1 MTGPRLLTSVFLP
14 FVLGTLVTACETQ
27 KVAAKGRTGTPRD
40 SADQVLYGAR
50 SVLASNGVRRGELSG
65 DTVLV
70 FAAGTRFVVQG
81 FRAQFATSLGRP
93 LSVMTA
99 RTGAY
104 RVPVGRVIAH
114 GPVAIVSDTLG
125 RRLDGSWVRY
135 DPEKDQLESD
145 SSFTATAGSRRLTGV
160 GFTADPGLFTVKC
173 RAKCVGSL
181 GP

>member
-1 MTGPRLLTSVFLP
+1 MTGAPRLASACLP
-14 FVLGTLVTACETQ
+14 FVLGALVAGCETQ
-27 KVAAKGRTGTPRD
+27 NVAARGPTGTLRD
-40 SADQVLYGAR
+40 SAEQVLYGAR
-50 SVLASNGVRRGELSG
+50 SVLASNGVRRGELLG

-93 LSVMTA
+93 LSLMTA

-104 RVPVGRVIAH
+104 RIPAGRVVAH

-135 DPEKDQLESD
+135 DPEKNQLESD
-145 SSFTATAGSRRLTGV
+145 STFTATAGTRRLTGV
-160 GFTADPGLFTVKC
+160 GFTADPGLFAVKC
-173 RAKCVGSL
+173 RAKCVGAL

>member
-1 MTGPRLLTSVFLP
+1 MTGARLLTSACLP
-14 FVLGTLVTACETQ
+14 IVLGTLVTACETQ
-27 KVAAKGRTGTPRD
+27 KVAARAPTGTPRD
-40 SADQVLYGAR
+40 SAEQVLYGAR
-50 SVLASNGVRRGELSG
+50 SVLASNGVRRGELLG

-93 LSVMTA
+93 LSLMTA

-104 RVPVGRVIAH
+104 RIPTGYVIAH
-114 GPVAIVSDTLG
+114 GPVAIVSDTVG

-135 DPEKDQLESD
+135 DPEKNQLASD
-145 SSFTATAGSRRLTGV
+145 SSFTATAGTRRLTGV

-173 RAKCVGSL
+173 LKQCAGSL